1 MGHDVRRRIGSSAA
15 THAVTGPKRYP
26 NRRSGRT
33 RRGPHRSGK
42 VALPADLVLDEAGA
56 VGWSRHKLIKGYW
69 ETSAAKVW
77 PPPEA
82 FSQARP
88 IATGAS
94 PEAGF
99 QRRILWRYSLAWT
112 KSATGP

>member
-1 MGHDVRRRIGSSAA
+1 
-15 THAVTGPKRYP
+15 
-26 NRRSGRT
+26 
-33 RRGPHRSGK
+33 
-42 VALPADLVLDEAGA
+42 VLDEAGA

-69 ETSAAKVW
+69 ETSAAEVW

-88 IATGAS
+88 IATGALS
-94 PEAGF
+94 EARF